1 MENIVVAEQSLHTDD
16 CFEDIIEKYSGMV
29 YRIAFS
35 QMKNKSDADDVFQ
48 EVFCR
53 YLRKKPRFQSEEHQK
68 AWLIRVT
75 VNCCKSMY
83 TSAWRKRTVPLDEYM
98 AYMPEEQR
106 DFSRELLKLPQKY
119 HTVIHLHY
127 YEDMSVD
134 EISKA
139 IGKSPSAVKMRMSRA
154 REMLKG
160 IFGEDYYV

>member
-1 MENIVVAEQSLHTDD
+1 MAEEQSLRTDG
-16 CFEDIIEKYSGMV
+16 CLEDTIEKYSDMV
-29 YRIAFS
+29 YRLAFS
-35 QMKNKSDADDVFQ
+35 QMKSKSDADDVFQ
-48 EVFCR
+48 EVFFR
-53 YLRKKPRFQSEEHQK
+53 YVRKKPRFQSEEHQK

-83 TSAWRKRTVPLDEYM
+83 TSAWRKRTVPLDAYM

-119 HTVIHLHY
+119 LTVIHLHY

-139 IGKSPSAVKMRMSRA
+139 IGKSPSAVKMRLSRA
-154 REMLKG
+154 RKMLKG
-160 IFGEDYYV
+160 IFGEDYV

>member
-1 MENIVVAEQSLHTDD
+1 MENNVAAEQSLRTDD
-16 CFEDIIEKYSGMV
+16 CLEDTIEKYSDMV
-29 YRIAFS
+29 YRLAFS

-48 EVFCR
+48 EVFFR
-53 YLRKKPRFQSEEHQK
+53 YVRKKPRFESEEHQK

-83 TSAWRKRTVPLDEYM
+83 SSAWRKRTIPLDTYM

-106 DFSRELLKLPQKY
+106 DFSRLLLKLPQKY
-119 HTVIHLHY
+119 LTVIHLHY

-139 IGKSPSAVKMRMSRA
+139 IGKSPSAVKMRLSRA
-154 REMLKG
+154 RKMLKG
-160 IFGEDYYV
+160 IFGEDYV